1 MRSIADPV
9 LAATSKLVH
18 QALHGQWQDVS
29 RTLQERRLLLEDVT
43 SQARPQDR
51 AWLDALKQAMAE
63 SDAAIAK
70 MTPGATTPSAKDPCT
85 KD

>member
-1 MRSIADPV
+1 MSSIADPV
-9 LAATSKLVH
+9 LAATCKLVH
-18 QALHGQWQDVS
+18 QALHGQWQEVP
-29 RTLQERRLLLEDVT
+29 RTLQERRALLEDV
-43 SQARPQDR
+43 SAQARPQDR

-70 MTPGATTPSAKDPCT
+70 MAPGAKTPYTNGPCT